1 METPL
6 VFISYTDS
14 KYRDIIEERGQQNIP
29 IGKLDDI
36 EIFFLHYKSEKEA
49 REKWE
54 RRAKRINYENLI
66 FKFSKMNLCSDED
79 LREFD
84 ALEGNK
90 KLCFVPPEECG
101 VMECAVPFKSAAG
114 KKEINNDT
122 SEYARYLDLTKM
134 INAKYV
140 CGTKI
145 E

>member
-1 METPL
+1 MAFIRCDFSSASLMRSVNINVTIPQNVPL
-6 VFISYTDS
+6 EKRKIMYLLGGLSDDNTMWSRRTNV
-14 KYRDIIEERGQQNIP
+14 ER
-29 IGKLDDI
+29 
-36 EIFFLHYKSEKEA
+36 YA
-49 REKWE
+49 
-54 RRAKRINYENLI
+54 
-66 FKFSKMNLCSDED
+66 
-79 LREFD
+79 
-84 ALEGNK
+84 
-90 KLCFVPPEECG
+90 EECG